1 MALDSERYPGGGQ
14 RLLGLREGARRYWDL
29 ASQKGRALASGLYT
43 RLGIGNIP
51 IPDVVHRYAAKF
63 GKDGAWRKALLSWYN
78 RQPLVRLISSS
89 LAGRILASNL
99 FGFGVLFL
107 GILYLSLDSSW
118 IIAAKR
124 DALRTQGQII
134 AAAVS
139 GNAVVRRDEIVVDA
153 DRLPVKSNA
162 MFPLRDDEFAAIKLT
177 IRPEKVAPIFRRLIE
192 PTNTRARI
200 YDRRGSLVVDS
211 SDLLRKGFIDDLQG
225 QNSSADTDPENNLE
239 KEGAAVASGGQAG
252 GGADGSADNR
262 RDRPKTKNFWTRLQH
277 LLIGKELQVYK
288 EIGNSNG
295 QAYPEVREA
304 LNGQDAAML
313 LLNTK
318 GEQIVSV
325 AVPITRLKK
334 VMGVLLLSTPPGEID
349 KVLAES
355 RSDLWPL
362 AFFAGL
368 ASIVSGLMLART
380 VAGPMRRLSATAEH
394 VSRDITARTTLP
406 DYSDRQDEVG
416 QMSKAF
422 SAMTKSLYERIE
434 ASEKFAADVA
444 HELKNPLT
452 AASSMAQS
460 LEYARTEEERGEVVQ
475 QIQNELKRLNRLI
488 SDVSRTS
495 MLHAQLQRETL
506 EPVKLEAV
514 ISDVVSI
521 FKEKAEDGGH
531 RLDYRF
537 VGKASDFVVAG
548 NEGRLGQVLT
558 NLIDNALSFTAEGG
572 RVSVELTTE
581 DGDVFISVEDDGPGI
596 QEDKLETIF
605 SRFYTYR
612 PTEYSSRGNNSGL
625 GLSISQEIIQSH
637 GGRIWAENRYGPN
650 GRVGPPIGSRFIV
663 RLPAMV
669 HRQSRGNGRG
679 LRG

>member
-1 MALDSERYPGGGQ
+1 MALDSERYSGSGSRLFGLLDGAW
-14 RLLGLREGARRYWDL
+14 RLLTAAG
-29 ASQKGRALASGLYT
+29 QKARALSGEAYT
-43 RLGIGNIP
+43 RLGIEKIP
-51 IPDVVHRYAAKF
+51 VPEPVRRNAAKL
-63 GKDGAWRKALLSWYN
+63 GPEGAWRKALLAWYY
-78 RQPLVRLISSS
+78 RQPLVRLIASS

-124 DALRTQGQII
+124 DSLRTQGQII

-139 GNAVVRRDEIVVDA
+139 GNAVVRRDEIVVDP
-153 DRLPVKSNA
+153 DRLPVRPNA
-162 MFPLRDDEFAAIKLT
+162 LFPIRDDEFAAIKLT

-200 YDRRGSLVVDS
+200 YDRRGNLVVDS
-211 SDLLRKGFIDDLQG
+211 SDLLHKGSIDELQAR
-225 QNSSADTDPENNLE
+225 SSDMA
-239 KEGAAVASGGQAG
+239 ASGQKATGSSPMTDDMTGNAG
-252 GGADGSADNR
+252 KTTQEKAQE
-262 RDRPKTKNFWTRLQH
+262 RPKTKNFWTRLQH
-277 LLIGKELQVYK
+277 LLIGKEVQVYK
-288 EIGNSNG
+288 EIGNANG

-362 AFFAGL
+362 AIFAGL
-368 ASIVSGLMLART
+368 ASIVTGLLLART
-380 VAGPMRRLSATAEH
+380 VAGPVRRLSATAEH
-394 VSRDITARTTLP
+394 VSRDINARTTLP
-406 DYSDRQDEVG
+406 DFSDRQDEVG

-422 SAMTKSLYERIE
+422 NAMTNSLYERIE
-434 ASEKFAADVA
+434 AGEKFAADVA

-452 AASSMAQS
+452 AASGLAQS
-460 LEYARTEEERGEVVQ
+460 LEYARTEEERGEVVH
-475 QIQNELKRLNRLI
+475 QIQQELKRLNRLI
-488 SDVSRTS
+488 SDVSRAS

-506 EPVKLEAV
+506 EPIDLESV
-514 ISDVVSI
+514 IRDVVSI
-521 FKEKAEDGGH
+521 FKDKSVGSGH
-531 RLDYRF
+531 QIEYKLA
-537 VGKASDFVVAG
+537 GNAGEFVVAG
-548 NEGRLGQVLT
+548 SAGRLGQVLT
-558 NLIDNALSFTAEGG
+558 NLIDNALSFSPDNG
-572 RVSVELTTE
+572 RVSLTVRIE
-581 DGDVFISVEDDGPGI
+581 GRDVLISVDDEGPGI

-612 PTEYSSRGNNSGL
+612 PTASSSRGSNSGL

-637 GGRIWAENRYGPN
+637 GGRIWAENRYGPK
-650 GRVGPPIGSRFIV
+650 GRGAGPVGARFTIQLPLMIGSQPRGSG
-663 RLPAMV
+663 R
-669 HRQSRGNGRG
+669 SRRV
-679 LRG
+679 